1 MIEIKNLSKKYDTH
15 PVLSSLFL
23 NIEKGKLVSIIGKNG
38 SGKSTLL
45 KAAAGII
52 PHDSGEILIDGAP
65 QSEIGR
71 TESAKK
77 ISYLPQGRNTPDM
90 SVYRLVLHGRFPHL
104 GYPRRY
110 TKKDREIA
118 FSAMEKMGISEL
130 ADKNL
135 SELSGGMRQNAYIA
149 MALAGEAD
157 YLFLDEPTTYLDV
170 AHQIELIKNLSEL
183 KRLGKGVAIVMHD
196 LALAFSFSDK
206 IAVLEGGKIAVLGT
220 PRDVCE
226 SDIIKE
232 LFGVRLVSS
241 PDGKSYIYEY

>member
-15 PVLSSLFL
+15 PVLSELSL
-23 NIEKGKLVSIIGKNG
+23 NIEKGELLSIIGKNG

-52 PHDSGEILIDGAP
+52 LPDGGEIFIDGAS
-65 QSEIGR
+65 QSEIGAK
-71 TESAKK
+71 ESAKK

-118 FSAMEKMGISEL
+118 FSAMEKMGISDL

-149 MALAGEAD
+149 MALSGEAD

-170 AHQIELIKNLSEL
+170 SHQIELMKNLTEL
-183 KRLGKGVAIVMHD
+183 KGLGKGIAIVMHD

-206 IAVLEGGKIAVLGT
+206 IAVLDGAKIAVLGT
-220 PRDVCE
+220 PKSVCE
-226 SDIIKE
+226 SDIIKSI
-232 LFGVRLVSS
+232 FGVRLVPS
-241 PDGKSYIYEY
+241 PDGKNYIYQY